1 MLDKTFRAK
10 IEVGTRKGSW
20 PRVIWPE
27 AAEFFGTK
35 GLVRVK
41 GTVDGQPFEAS
52 FMAMGGGVHMLP
64 IKSELRKAINKNVGD
79 TVEIHLVERL
89 SKP

>member
-1 MLDKTFRAK
+1 MFPKSFTAI

-27 AAEFFGTK
+27 AADFFGTK
-35 GLVRVK
+35 GLVRIR
-41 GTVDGQPFEAS
+41 GSVDNHPFEAS

-64 IKSELRKAINKNVGD
+64 IKSDIRKAIGKNVGD
-79 TVEIHLVERL
+79 KVTVVIEERL
-89 SKP
+89 K

>member
-1 MLDKTFRAK
+1 MLDKTFTAK

-20 PRVIWPE
+20 PRVIWNE
-27 AAEFFGTK
+27 SAKFFGTK

-41 GTVDGQPFEAS
+41 GTIEGHPFEAS

-64 IKSELRKAINKNVGD
+64 IKAELRKVINKDVGD
-79 TVEIHLVERL
+79 SVTIHLEQRL
-89 SKP
+89 K

>member
-1 MLDKTFRAK
+1 MLDKTFTAK

-35 GLVRVK
+35 GPVRVK
-41 GTVDGQPFEAS
+41 GTVDGNPFEAS

-64 IKSELRKAINKNVGD
+64 IKSELRKAIDKDVGD
-79 TVEIHLVERL
+79 TVTVHLLERL
-89 SKP
+89 N